1 MNKHGGMLLILLAG
15 CIATAAMAGTVVGT
29 PTTPPVPPA
38 PAVDL
43 MTIVDQAIGHDADLA
58 AAEAGYAAARQARPI
73 ARAALLP
80 RIDGGWGRGYNR
92 IANQG
97 YTPVAYWQSGWTVS
111 LSQPLF
117 DWARW
122 TGYQQADLVEAQG
135 ALTYADARQSTI
147 LHAAQAYFDE
157 LAAEDELQRA
167 TDYRAAVGTQLDELR
182 RRRAAGDATLI
193 DLREADA
200 LSQQAQL
207 QQLDATSAL
216 HLKRQ
221 ALELVTGQPFTP
233 LSRLAATPVR
243 PRLEPADLDSWVAQA
258 STQGY
263 TVQLKQLD
271 SQIAKLDVSKTRAAH
286 YPVVNLQAGYTPA
299 GAASGY
305 ARPTTT
311 TTAMLTVTI
320 PLYSG
325 GEIQARLRQSFAQ
338 RDQAEDAA
346 ESAAREAGAAARDA
360 YTRFTSGLARID
372 LLARIAQS
380 SRDALAA
387 TRIGY
392 RVGSRT
398 STDVLRATDTLYT
411 NQRDLLRARYDTIL
425 ALLQL
430 KAQTAALNVD
440 EVAAVNA
447 QLAAAGAGSAASPAN
462 GRNGVAAPAH

>member
-1 MNKHGGMLLILLAG
+1 MMPIL
-15 CIATAAMAGTVVGT
+15 AAWCVGAAH
-29 PTTPPVPPA
+29 VAHAA
-38 PAVDL
+38 PLDL
-43 MTIVDQAIGHDADLA
+43 MTVVDQAVGHDADLA
-58 AAEAGYAAARQARPI
+58 AAEAGYEAAKQAVPI

-80 RIDGGWGRGYNR
+80 RLDGGWGRGYNR

-97 YTPVAYWQSGWTVS
+97 YVPVSYWQSGWTVS

-122 TGYQQADLVEAQG
+122 SSYKQADFTEAHG
-135 ALTYADARQSTI
+135 AVAYASAQQDTI
-147 LHAAQAYFDE
+147 LRAAQAYFDE
-157 LAAEDELQRA
+157 LAAEDELKRA
-167 TDYRAAVGTQLDELR
+167 NDYQAAIGQQLDELN

-200 LSQQAQL
+200 IGQQAQL

-216 HLKRQ
+216 NLKQQ
-221 ALELVTGQPFTP
+221 ALALVTGQPFTP
-233 LSRLAATPVR
+233 LARLADTPVR
-243 PRLEPADLDSWVAQA
+243 PRLDPADVDSWVGQA
-258 STQGY
+258 TTQGY
-263 TVQLKQLD
+263 AVQLKQLD
-271 SQIAKLDVSKTRAAH
+271 WQIAKLDVSKARAAH

-320 PLYSG
+320 PLFAG
-325 GEIQARLRQSFAQ
+325 GEIQARLRESYAQ
-338 RDQAEDAA
+338 RDQAQDAVD
-346 ESAAREAGAAARDA
+346 SAARQAGASARDA
-360 YTRFTSGLARID
+360 YTRFTAGLTRVD
-372 LLARIAQS
+372 LLGRLTQT

-430 KAQTAALNVD
+430 KAQTAALNID
-440 EVAAVNA
+440 EVAAVNS
-447 QLAAAGAGSAASPAN
+447 QLAIAAAGTS
-462 GRNGVAAPAH
+462 APASQSGNSGTVSVKPKK